1 MDSARPDAYYEDET
15 DLREYLRVLI
25 RHWRLVAATTILAAL
40 AALAVSLIMQPT
52 YEATALVAI
61 TGARYEFQFN
71 PSVEV
76 NYSVIPVRVPPY
88 KAMLALA
95 TADDLLQ
102 AVFAEMRAELPTD
115 VVNLD
120 GFRGM
125 LEAKASSDPSVLELT
140 ASAETPS
147 LASEIASTWANRFVA
162 YVNDIYQRN
171 SEDLTFFAA
180 QAEETRGTLEETE
193 QDLIEF
199 QARNEAAVLQARL
212 GSRMSLLSSY
222 LATQNSLTIINRNVR
237 ALRSQLEALPPDSA
251 SGLGDDL
258 AALGLQILALNA
270 GSGTPIQIQLAEGA
284 SLSNRTAGEQAG
296 YLADLQETIGEQLV
310 ELNTAMEPLPG
321 EILALQGQIQELDT
335 EGSRLATARDL
346 ARESYLS
353 VSRKLEETRLLS
365 QSTEGD
371 ARLAS
376 LAATPVRPASPRK
389 LLNTALAGALG
400 LMLGVFAVFL
410 MEYLKPMRESSKAAE
425 GAGLSARRK
434 ATPAAAARE
443 WNETKD

>member
-1 MDSARPDAYYEDET
+1 MDSGRPDAYDEDET
-15 DLREYLRVLI
+15 DLREYLRVLLA
-25 RHWRLVAATTILAAL
+25 HWRLVAATTILAAL
-40 AALAVSLIMQPT
+40 AALAVSLIVQPP

-71 PSVEV
+71 PSVEG
-76 NYSVIPVRVPPY
+76 NAIPVGIPPY

-102 AVFAEMRAELPTD
+102 SVFTEIEAELPTD

-120 GFRGM
+120 DFREM
-125 LEAKASSDPSVLELT
+125 LEAKASGDPSVLGLT
-140 ASAETPS
+140 ASAETPI

-171 SEDLTFFAA
+171 AEDLTFFAA
-180 QAEETRGTLEETE
+180 QAEEARGRLEETE

-212 GSRMSLLSSY
+212 DSRMSLLSSY

-237 ALRSQLEALPPDSA
+237 ALRSQLEALPPGSA

-270 GSGTPIQIQLAEGA
+270 GSGTPVQIQLAEGA

-296 YLADLQETIGEQLV
+296 YLADLQQTIGEQLV
-310 ELNTAMEPLPG
+310 ELTTAMDPLPG

-335 EGSRLATARDL
+335 EGSRLETARDL
-346 ARESYLS
+346 ARDSYLS
-353 VSRKLEETRLLS
+353 VSRKLEETRILS

-376 LAATPVRPASPRK
+376 LAATPVRPPSQRK
-389 LLNTALAGALG
+389 LLKTGLAGAVG

-410 MEYLKPMRESSKAAE
+410 MEYLKPLREGSKAAE
-425 GAGLSARRK
+425 GTGLSARRT
-434 ATPAAAARE
+434 ATPSAAARE
-443 WNETKD
+443 RNETKD